1 MKEYQV
7 RTLKLETQVTVQARM
22 KVVLSNFVLQDLAA
36 KGILTWQE
44 AWDTHLNT
52 CARYGLRAD
61 TDTWL
66 TGRVDP
72 DADRSLGSRLPRRI
86 QCESCGRCYG
96 HKTWH
101 SSTPN
106 RADVWECPT
115 NYAKR
120 GTCKT
125 PHIYQTVLLGTLA
138 KTFHTLI
145 NRDDQVRHTVTA
157 LVAARAGQPVEEIGA
172 AVHDVMLDAHPAL
185 HLPDFLCVFEGAC
198 VLTYHR
204 VGFVFVTGD
213 VVTLDLPAGWTP
225 TSC

>member
-1 MKEYQV
+1 M

-22 KVVLSNFVLQDLAA
+22 KVALSNFVLQNLAA

-44 AWDTHLNT
+44 ARDTHLNT

-66 TGRVDP
+66 TGRVDS
-72 DADRSLGSRLPRRI
+72 DADRSLGLRLSRRI

-101 SSTPN
+101 SGTPN

-120 GTCKT
+120 GTCNT

-138 KTFHTLI
+138 KTFQTLI
-145 NRDDQVRHTVTA
+145 NRDNQVRSAVAA
-157 LVAARAGQPVEEIGA
+157 LVAAHAGQPVEEIGA
-172 AVHDVMLDAHPAL
+172 AVHDVMLDAHPVL
-185 HLPDFLCVFEGAC
+185 HLPDFLSVFEGAC
-198 VLTYHR
+198 VLTDHR

-225 TSC
+225 TGC